1 MEAQKTADTVPQGNS
16 AEGVDGIFDIIK
28 SLCNKQLV
36 NEVRGVFEFHLTGKE
51 EGVWYIDLQN
61 DAGKQPWRKNVST
74 KVRTIICD
82 IYEEGTFRA
91 NANIEGLAG
100 NVTPYWSSPHICL
113 IMLLFRKRYFSR
125 RKHSTPLVC
134 GSEANFFLIHVRI
147 LRSFRRAWF
156 CFNSK
161 KTWNPL

>member
-1 MEAQKTADTVPQGNS
+1 M
-16 AEGVDGIFDIIK
+16 IF
-28 SLCNKQLV
+28 
-36 NEVRGVFEFHLTGKE
+36 
-51 EGVWYIDLQN
+51 
-61 DAGKQPWRKNVST
+61 
-74 KVRTIICD
+74 
-82 IYEEGTFRA
+82 YEEGTFRA

-125 RKHSTPLVC
+125 RKYLTPLVC
-134 GSEANFFLIHVRI
+134 ESKANFFRIHVRI

-161 KTWNPL
+161 KTWNPLLTLVLTFFALFFKGPVIFLGNLNVFMERSILFFTVPLFVILLIPRQGSDIVNLVSRISHRSKRGIERETLVTR